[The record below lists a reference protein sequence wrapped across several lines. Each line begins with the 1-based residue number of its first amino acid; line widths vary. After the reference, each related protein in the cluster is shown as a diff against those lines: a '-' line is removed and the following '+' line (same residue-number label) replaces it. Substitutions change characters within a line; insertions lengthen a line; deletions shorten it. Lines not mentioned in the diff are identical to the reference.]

1 MEPLPSAPPVVAV
14 VVASDPGDWLEQT
27 LAALGGQDYPN
38 LSLLVI
44 DVGTGGD
51 LRPRVG
57 AVVPDAYVR
66 RLEAAGYARAANEAL
81 VAVEGASYLLFCHDD
96 AAPDPDAVRLRVE
109 EAMRSN
115 AGIVGPK
122 LGQWERPERL
132 ADVGLAVDRVGV
144 AHPLVERG
152 ELDQEQHD
160 GVRDVF
166 AVPGACTLVRSD
178 LFTVLSGFDIVMADH
193 GSDVDLCWRAQAMGA
208 RVMVAPA
215 ARVRHLEAE
224 RRRVSDDGDEIVL
237 SARNRLRSL
246 LKNYSPFHL
255 LRVLPLAAF
264 YSLAELAG
272 GLISGRRQ
280 QRKAAVSAWSWNL
293 RRLGELRTARRSVQQ
308 SRRLPDAELRR
319 LQVHGSILR
328 AYRRGELGEPEDEER
343 MGTIASAGRRLAGAL
358 PRASAREIVL
368 VWAAIAGLL
377 LAGGRHPLGG
387 RLP

>member
-96 AAPDPDAVRLRVE
+96 AAPDPDAVRLLVE

-122 LGQWERPERL
+122 LVQWERPERL

-144 AHPLVERG
+144 AHPVVERG

-166 AVPGACTLVRSD
+166 AVPGACTLVRS
-178 LFTVLSGFDIVMADH
+178 
-193 GSDVDLCWRAQAMGA
+193 
-208 RVMVAPA
+208 
-215 ARVRHLEAE
+215 
-224 RRRVSDDGDEIVL
+224 
-237 SARNRLRSL
+237 
-246 LKNYSPFHL
+246 
-255 LRVLPLAAF
+255 
-264 YSLAELAG
+264 
-272 GLISGRRQ
+272 
-280 QRKAAVSAWSWNL
+280 
-293 RRLGELRTARRSVQQ
+293 
-308 SRRLPDAELRR
+308 
-319 LQVHGSILR
+319 
-328 AYRRGELGEPEDEER
+328 
-343 MGTIASAGRRLAGAL
+343 
-358 PRASAREIVL
+358 
-368 VWAAIAGLL
+368 
-377 LAGGRHPLGG
+377 
-387 RLP
+387 